1 MGPLLGAVKVL
12 LLAQA
17 MHGTVVGQVWD
28 AQTAQPV
35 GGAVVAVPEL
45 NRTTAADDSGR
56 YALHGLP
63 PGSHQITVRF
73 IGYAP
78 RTLEALV
85 PENGPL
91 EIDFWL
97 LPEPVRIHSIDVHV
111 PVIVRGFDAG
121 AAAAFP
127 DREISSAALQNHPLL
142 GEPDALQALGGGEIS
157 LRQESPSGVNV
168 RGGASDQTAYL
179 IDGIPVFNPYHA
191 AGMASGWNPEAVSR
205 LRVGSVTPLEAYP
218 NALAGAVEATTRAPG
233 DRIRAQGSVSTTQ
246 SRITFDGPLAAA
258 GTGPTEGAAAAGYL
272 VSLRS
277 GLPDGIAPKNEYSY
291 VRGETGDW
299 LAKLE
304 APALGGRV
312 QLLGYGNEN
321 DLNTAIAVAPEG
333 AIPDPR
339 RNTFEWNG
347 QSLGARWSRVLGG
360 TALRVQ
366 GWRADGNIGSAW
378 AAQTGPLDMGATRED
393 KGLLVGMDRSSE
405 RAGTTVQLRIERSRT
420 SYRIVSDSTSGP
432 TWAAEANM
440 PVATGSARHRHTV
453 GRAFELQF
461 GGSIAAA
468 RDRLHFGPHAQLLWK
483 PSTRLE
489 LSGSYA
495 LTHQFAQSLRNPES
509 VVGNIFPADLYLGAG
524 ATAAQVASGGSSSG
538 AASVP
543 VARSQL
549 SVLAL
554 SFLPREGLR
563 LGAQAYGRRSDR
575 LLLVAPVE
583 GEPFAT
589 RGAFAIGSGTSWGVS
604 ADAALSARRCGIVA
618 SYGMQQT
625 RVEYGDAGYTP
636 ESGARHT
643 FEGGVIVLPT
653 ATTSVRISLAAALGR
668 RTTAISDGFEWEA
681 TNILDRGSE
690 FGGSPYYGGAALGG
704 TSLPG
709 YYRLDAGVRKEWR
722 LGVAGRD
729 ATLALFGTATNILGR
744 RNFLTYARD
753 PSTGEMAGVE
763 MRPRAPLVVGL
774 DWGF

>member
-12 LLAQA
+12 LFAQA
-17 MHGTVVGQVWD
+17 MHGTVLGRVWD
-28 AQTAQPV
+28 AETAQPV
-35 GGAVVAVPEL
+35 PGAVVAVPEF
-45 NRTTAADDSGR
+45 NRTIAADDSGR
-56 YALHGLP
+56 YAIQGLK
-63 PGSHQITVRF
+63 PGSHSITVRS

-85 PENGPL
+85 PESGPL

-97 LPEPVRIHSIDVHV
+97 VAEPVRIHAVDVRA
-111 PVIVRGFDAG
+111 PVIVRGLDAD

-127 DREISSAALQNHPLL
+127 DREISYAALRDHPLL

-191 AGMASGWNPEAVSR
+191 AGMASGWNPDALSR
-205 LRVGSVTPLEAYP
+205 LRAGSVTTDAYSE
-218 NALAGAVEATTRAPG
+218 ALAGAVEATTRSPG
-233 DRIRAQGSVSTTQ
+233 DRIRARGSVSTTQ

-258 GTGPTEGAAAAGYL
+258 GPGPTEGAAAAGYL
-272 VSLRS
+272 VSLRR
-277 GLPDGIAPKNEYSY
+277 GLPDGIAPKGEYSY
-291 VRGETGDW
+291 VRGETNDW

-304 APALGGRV
+304 APTLGGRIE
-312 QLLGYGNEN
+312 LLGYGNEN
-321 DLNTAIAVAPEG
+321 DLSTAMTVVPDG
-333 AIPDPR
+333 DVPDPR
-339 RNTFEWNG
+339 RNTFEWTG
-347 QSLGARWSRVLGG
+347 QSLGARWSRTLGG
-360 TALRVQ
+360 ATLRVQ

-378 AAQTGPLDMGATRED
+378 AAETGRLTMASTRED
-393 KGLLVGMDRSSE
+393 AGFLVGMDQSSE
-405 RAGTTVQLRIERSRT
+405 RAGTTAQLRIERSRT

-432 TWAAEANM
+432 TWAAEASL
-440 PVATGSARHRHTV
+440 PVATGSARHRHAV
-453 GRAFELQF
+453 GRALEIQI
-461 GGSIAAA
+461 GGSVATA
-468 RDRLHFGPHAQLLWK
+468 RDRWHLDPQAQVLWK
-483 PSTRLE
+483 PSSRIE

-495 LTHQFAQSLRNPES
+495 RTHQFAQSLRNPES

-524 ATAAQVASGGSSSG
+524 ATAATSGGSPSG
-538 AASVP
+538 ATGVP

-554 SFLPREGLR
+554 SFQPRTGLR
-563 LGAQAYGRRSDR
+563 LGAQAYGRRSDG
-575 LLLVAPVE
+575 LLLVAPIE

-589 RGAFAIGSGTSWGVS
+589 RGLFAIGSGASWGVS

-618 SYGMQQT
+618 SYGLQQA
-625 RVEYGDAGYTP
+625 RVEYGSTGYTP
-636 ESGARHT
+636 ESGVRQT

-653 ATTSVRISLAAALGR
+653 PTASIRISVAAALGR
-668 RTTAISDGFEWEA
+668 RATAISDGFEWEA

-690 FGGSPYYGGAALGG
+690 FGGSPHYTGGALGG

-709 YYRLDAGVRKEWR
+709 YYRLDAGIRKEWR
-722 LGVAGRD
+722 LGVAGRN

-744 RNFLTYARD
+744 KNVLTYARD
-753 PSTGEMAGVE
+753 PSTGEISGVE

>member
-17 MHGTVVGQVWD
+17 MHGTVLGRVWD
-28 AQTAQPV
+28 AETAQPV
-35 GGAVVAVPEL
+35 PGAVVALPDL
-45 NRTTAADDSGR
+45 NRTIAADDSGR
-56 YALHGLP
+56 YAIQGLS
-63 PGSHQITVRF
+63 PGSHSITVRSL
-73 IGYAP
+73 GYAP

-85 PENGPL
+85 PEDGPL
-91 EIDFWL
+91 EIDVWL
-97 LPEPVRIHSIDVHV
+97 VPEPVRIRAVDVRAL
-111 PVIVRGFDAG
+111 VIVRGLDAD

-127 DREISSAALQNHPLL
+127 DREISYAALRDDPLL

-157 LRQESPSGVNV
+157 LRQESPSGVSV

-191 AGMASGWNPEAVSR
+191 AGMASGWNPDALSR
-205 LRVGSVTPLEAYP
+205 LRAGSVTTVDACSD
-218 NALAGAVEATTRAPG
+218 ALAGAVEATTRAPG
-233 DRIRAQGSVSTTQ
+233 ERIRARGSVSTTQ

-258 GTGPTEGAAAAGYL
+258 GPGPAEGAAAAGYL
-272 VSLRS
+272 VSLRH
-277 GLPDGIAPKNEYSY
+277 GLPDGIAPKGEYSY
-291 VRGETGDW
+291 VRGETNDW

-304 APALGGRV
+304 APAVGGRIEI
-312 QLLGYGNEN
+312 LGYGNEN
-321 DLNTAIAVAPEG
+321 DLSAAMTVVPDDTM
-333 AIPDPR
+333 PDPR
-339 RNTFEWNG
+339 RNTFEWTG
-347 QSLGARWSRVLGG
+347 QSLGARWSRTLGG
-360 TALRVQ
+360 ATLRVQ
-366 GWRADGNIGSAW
+366 GWRADGNIGSSW
-378 AAQTGPLDMGATRED
+378 AATTGPLRMAATRE
-393 KGLLVGMDRSSE
+393 GTGFLLSMDRGSAH
-405 RAGTTVQLRIERSRT
+405 AGTTAQLRIERNRT

-432 TWAAEANM
+432 TWSSESSL
-440 PVATGSARHRHTV
+440 PVATGSVRHRHAV
-453 GRAFELQF
+453 GRALEIQI
-461 GGSIAAA
+461 GGSVAAA
-468 RDRLHFGPHAQLLWK
+468 RDRWHLGPQAQLLWN

-489 LSGSYA
+489 VSGSYA

-509 VVGNIFPADLYLGAG
+509 VVGNIFPADPYLGAG
-524 ATAAQVASGGSSSG
+524 ATAAASVGSPSN

-554 SFLPREGLR
+554 SFQPRAGLR

-589 RGAFAIGSGTSWGVS
+589 TGAFAIGSGTSWGVS
-604 ADAALSARRCGIVA
+604 ADAALSARRGGIVA
-618 SYGMQQT
+618 SYGFQQT
-625 RVEYGDAGYTP
+625 RFEYGVTGYTP

-653 ATTSVRISLAAALGR
+653 PTTSIRISVAAALGR
-668 RTTAISDGFEWEA
+668 RATAISDGFEWEA

-690 FGGSPYYGGAALGG
+690 FGGSPHYAEGALAG

-709 YYRLDAGVRKEWR
+709 YYRVDAGIRKEWR
-722 LGVAGRD
+722 LGIAGRD

-744 RNFLTYARD
+744 KNVLTYARD
-753 PSTGEMAGVE
+753 PSTGEMTGVE